1 VRPCAHPP
9 TSSCDG
15 LHTTLTSLPP
25 SNHKRAL
32 AAHACVRAGTMVEL
46 TLEGLRGNA
55 TYQALSSACGGLQV
69 PQVGGWA
76 GLGG

>member
-1 VRPCAHPP
+1 
-9 TSSCDG
+9 
-15 LHTTLTSLPP
+15 
-25 SNHKRAL
+25 
-32 AAHACVRAGTMVEL
+32 MVEL

-69 PQVGGWA
+69 LQVCGWA